1 MGQLPAV
8 GISDSPALQSL
19 AEAIVSN
26 FTEEHPSVLPDFTN
40 YREEIAIDPNYDSE
54 FEELTGHGRM

>member
-1 MGQLPAV
+1 M
-8 GISDSPALQSL
+8 SPNELQSL

-26 FTEEHPSVLPDFTN
+26 FTEEHPPVLPDFTD
-40 YREEIAIDPNYDSE
+40 YRDEIAIDPKYSGE